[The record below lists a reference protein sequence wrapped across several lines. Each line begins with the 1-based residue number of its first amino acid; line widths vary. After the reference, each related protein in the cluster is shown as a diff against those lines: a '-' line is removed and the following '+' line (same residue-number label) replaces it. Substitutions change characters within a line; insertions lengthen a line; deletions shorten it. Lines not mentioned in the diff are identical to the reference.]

1 MVSLTSFLV
10 SIFTNQDFE
19 IIPICVL
26 SSGYGPTAGAAIA
39 NHTDINKVAFTGSTE
54 VGKIVMQSAA
64 TSNLKRVSLELGG
77 KSPLVIC
84 DDFDIDEAVDIAHAA
99 IFNNHGQNCCAGSRT
114 FVQAGIYDKFVAKA
128 KLKAEQRKV
137 GDPWT
142 DGVEHGPLVDK
153 AQFEK
158 VLEMIDS
165 GKSQGANLQCGGSK
179 AMEKGYF
186 VKPTVF
192 SGTVVHI

>member
-1 MVSLTSFLV
+1 MVLT
-10 SIFTNQDFE
+10 
-19 IIPICVL
+19 
-26 SSGYGPTAGAAIA
+26 GYGPTAGAAIA
-39 NHTDINKVAFTGSTE
+39 NHPDINKVAFTGSTE

-142 DGVEHGPLVDK
+142 DGVEHGPLVDE

-192 SGTVVHI
+192 SGTK